1 MKLFGRV
8 DAVDRRD
15 SASPKGD
22 LSVIGREAYRPRMKA
37 LAFAITM
44 IAAAVGAAL
53 NPLPAQAGEPALA
66 VVELFTSQGCSSCPP
81 AEAFLG
87 DLSKKGD
94 ILALEQH
101 VDYWDYIGWQDPF
114 ASQAATQR
122 QRAYAHAMG
131 QHMVYT
137 PQMVIDG
144 RTETVGS
151 HQPEVERLIAEAAAR
166 PKLPVQFRRG
176 PDNDYF
182 VEIGAGQN
190 PSPAPA
196 TVWLVIFDRE
206 IETAI
211 DRGENAGTS
220 TVDYNVVREWR
231 RIGTWAGRPMTL
243 PLGLTE
249 DMEAAYD
256 GCAVIVQAGNIGPIL
271 GAAAFD
277 MDD

>member
-1 MKLFGRV
+1 MMVL
-8 DAVDRRD
+8 A
-15 SASPKGD
+15 A
-22 LSVIGREAYRPRMKA
+22 A
-37 LAFAITM
+37 LALGSETP
-44 IAAAVGAAL
+44 AAEELVTPSSSDAPV
-53 NPLPAQAGEPALA
+53 

-81 AEAFLG
+81 ADAYLG
-87 DLSKKGD
+87 ELAKRRQIVALS
-94 ILALEQH
+94 LH

-131 QHMVYT
+131 QRMVYT

-151 HQPEVERLIAEAAAR
+151 HQPEVERLIAEAAER

-220 TVDYNVVREWR
+220 TVDYNVVREWK
-231 RIGTWAGRPMTL
+231 RIGTWAGQPMTL

-249 DMEAAYD
+249 DMEAAHD

-271 GAAAFD
+271 GAAAFE
-277 MDD
+277 ME